1 MRNITIKSSKAKMD
15 AEEKEREAFGL
26 SEELR
31 YENMSIHGYVHYGDV
46 EGIFVE
52 LHCFPFTLGKL
63 FWSVLLT
70 VTIQK
75 VRTVSYRSRS
85 KYVQECN
92 QEFQLKSRIF

>member
-1 MRNITIKSSKAKMD
+1 MD